1 MSNQLYIYNSLTRSK
16 QPFKPLIEGR
26 VGMYVCGP
34 TVYSNVH
41 LGNCRTFTSFDMI
54 YRYLTHLGNKVR
66 YVRNITDVGH
76 LENEGEMTGEDRI
89 AKKARLEQ
97 IEPME
102 IVQRYTV
109 DFHEVMSE
117 LNNNPPSIEPSA
129 TGHIIEQIEMVQK
142 ILENGYAYERNG
154 SVYFRTVE
162 FAKKHPEYGQI
173 SGKKIDDLQTETREL
188 KSQSEK
194 DHPAD
199 FAIWMKAHEGHI
211 MRWES
216 PWSVGFPGWHLECS
230 AMSTKYLGERF
241 DIHGGGMDL
250 QFPHHE
256 NEVAQNI
263 GCCGTAPANYW
274 IHTNMLTFE
283 GVKMSK
289 SKNNSILP
297 NELFTGEHELLSQAY
312 SPMTLRFFFLRS
324 HYRSICDFSDVA
336 LQAAEKSY
344 ERLMAAN
351 KDLQELEYIGN
362 KKEKNEDKAIID
374 LLDSLNIL
382 IEDKLEINEFF
393 TGIINLQETKSDE
406 TLKSLSKLILK
417 QPFEKVK
424 SFIDFLYHSLN
435 LIKSSKR
442 KIVIQQK
449 NIIESLRI
457 EINLISDNSQINKL
471 LAISYSTL
479 LVKSEYIETQRIEKH
494 IESFYNKNVLSILEL
509 YSFFNDEESISN
521 NTKKKIFRYT
531 KALIS
536 PNFINNVFYLLALI
550 NEKKFEQEDR
560 KINDLLDKM
569 YEHMN
574 DDFNTPRVLASMFEI
589 VRKINIIKN
598 KKTSDISPITFKRM
612 QVVFNTFIKD
622 VLGLKEEEVKNDE
635 MIGGVV
641 NILIDMRKKA
651 KENKDYITADKIRKD
666 LIEAGI
672 QLKDSKDGTTWSKV

>member
-1 MSNQLYIYNSLTRSK
+1 MNNQLYIYNSLTRSK
-16 QPFKPLIEGR
+16 ELFNPLIEGR

-34 TVYSNVH
+34 TVYSYVH
-41 LGNCRTFTSFDMI
+41 LGNCRTFTSFDLI

-109 DFHEVMSE
+109 DFHTVMAL
-117 LNNNPPSIEPSA
+117 LNNHPPSIEPSA

-154 SVYFRTVE
+154 SVYFRTLE

-173 SGKKIDDLQTETREL
+173 SGKKIEDLQSETRDL

-211 MRWES
+211 MRWSS

-263 GCCGTAPANYW
+263 GCCGTSPSNYW
-274 IHTNMLTFE
+274 LHTNMLTFE

-297 NELFTGEHELLSQAY
+297 NELFTGNHHLLSKPY

-324 HYRSICDFSDVA
+324 HYRSICDFSDEA

-351 KDLQELEYIGN
+351 KTAQGLEYIG
-362 KKEKNEDKAIID
+362 KEKATEEDAAIQC
-374 LLDSLNIL
+374 LLD
-382 IEDKLEINEFF
+382 E
-393 TGIINLQETKSDE
+393 
-406 TLKSLSKLILK
+406 
-417 QPFEKVK
+417 
-424 SFIDFLYHSLN
+424 
-435 LIKSSKR
+435 
-442 KIVIQQK
+442 
-449 NIIESLRI
+449 
-457 EINLISDNSQINKL
+457 
-471 LAISYSTL
+471 
-479 LVKSEYIETQRIEKH
+479 
-494 IESFYNKNVLSILEL
+494 
-509 YSFFNDEESISN
+509 
-521 NTKKKIFRYT
+521 
-531 KALIS
+531 
-536 PNFINNVFYLLALI
+536 
-550 NEKKFEQEDR
+550 
-560 KINDLLDKM
+560 M

-574 DDFNTPRVLASMFEI
+574 DDFNTPRVLATMFEL
-589 VRKINIIKN
+589 VGKINGFENRLLKVNSIRIATLERLKS
-598 KKTSDISPITFKRM
+598 T
-612 QVVFNTFIKD
+612 FNTFITD
-622 VLGLKEEEVKNDE
+622 ILGLKEEEGNTNELIDRIVS
-635 MIGGVV
+635 
-641 NILIDMRKKA
+641 ILIGMRHDA
-651 KENKDYITADKIRKD
+651 RANKDWAKSDEIRDK

-672 QLKDSKDGTTWSKV
+672 QLKDAKDGTIWTRS

>member
-1 MSNQLYIYNSLTRSK
+1 MSNQLYIYNSLTRNK
-16 QPFKPLIEGR
+16 EAFKPLIEGR

-41 LGNCRTFTSFDMI
+41 LGNCRTFTSFDMM

-109 DFHEVMSE
+109 DFHEVMAQ
-117 LNNNPPSIEPSA
+117 LNNHPPSIEPSA

-142 ILENGYAYERNG
+142 ILDNGYAYERNG

-211 MRWES
+211 MRWDS

-297 NELFTGEHELLSQAY
+297 NELFTGNHHLLSQAY

-324 HYRSICDFSDVA
+324 HYRSICDFSDIA

-351 KDLQELEYIGN
+351 KVLQELEYIG
-362 KKEKNEDKAIID
+362 KEKINEEDKIINE
-374 LLDSLNIL
+374 LLD
-382 IEDKLEINEFF
+382 E
-393 TGIINLQETKSDE
+393 
-406 TLKSLSKLILK
+406 
-417 QPFEKVK
+417 
-424 SFIDFLYHSLN
+424 
-435 LIKSSKR
+435 
-442 KIVIQQK
+442 
-449 NIIESLRI
+449 
-457 EINLISDNSQINKL
+457 
-471 LAISYSTL
+471 
-479 LVKSEYIETQRIEKH
+479 
-494 IESFYNKNVLSILEL
+494 
-509 YSFFNDEESISN
+509 
-521 NTKKKIFRYT
+521 
-531 KALIS
+531 
-536 PNFINNVFYLLALI
+536 
-550 NEKKFEQEDR
+550 
-560 KINDLLDKM
+560 M
-569 YEHMN
+569 YQHMN
-574 DDFNTPRVLASMFEI
+574 DDFNTPRVIATMFEL
-589 VRKINIIKN
+589 VAKINAFQNRQLKINSISKTTLERL
-598 KKTSDISPITFKRM
+598 KKIFS
-612 QVVFNTFIKD
+612 TFIED
-622 VLGLKEEEVKNDE
+622 VLGLQEEEGNTDE
-635 MIGGVV
+635 
-641 NILIDMRKKA
+641 LIDGIVNVLIRMRQDARADKNWA
-651 KENKDYITADKIRKD
+651 LSDKIRD
-666 LIEAGI
+666 ELIEAGI